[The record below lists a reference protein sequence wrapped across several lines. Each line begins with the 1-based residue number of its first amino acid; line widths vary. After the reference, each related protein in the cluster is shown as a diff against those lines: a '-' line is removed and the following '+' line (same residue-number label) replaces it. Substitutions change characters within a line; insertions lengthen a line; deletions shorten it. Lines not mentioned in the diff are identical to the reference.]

1 MLAGNLYDKIVYSKD
16 MVKLGKV
23 KNFEINP
30 DGMKVTHFILKLEND
45 AAKQLL
51 GKRLRLRQAKV
62 RVKTENI
69 ENIKDA
75 IILGQSV
82 EELKGTIDKL

>member
-1 MLAGNLYDKIVYSKD
+1 

-30 DGMKVTHFILKLEND
+30 DGMKVTHFILKLEKD
-45 AAKQLL
+45 AANQLL
-51 GKRLRLRQAKV
+51 GKRPRLRRAKV

-69 ENIKDA
+69 ENMKDA
-75 IILGQSV
+75 IILGQSA
-82 EELKGTIDKL
+82 EELKCTIDKL

>member
-1 MLAGNLYDKIVYSKD
+1 MLR
-16 MVKLGKV
+16 LGKV

-30 DGMKVTHFILKLEND
+30 DGMKVTHFIIKLEKD
-45 AAKQLL
+45 AANQLL
-51 GKRLRLRQAKV
+51 GKRPRLRQAKI

-69 ENIKDA
+69 ENMKDA
-75 IILGQSV
+75 IILSQSV

>member
-1 MLAGNLYDKIVYSKD
+1 

-30 DGMKVTHFILKLEND
+30 DGMKVTHFILKLEKD
-45 AAKQLL
+45 AANQLL
-51 GKRLRLRQAKV
+51 GKRPRLRQAKV

-69 ENIKDA
+69 ENMKDA
-75 IILGQSV
+75 IILGQSA

>member
-30 DGMKVTHFILKLEND
+30 DGMKVTHFILKLEKD
-45 AAKQLL
+45 AANQLL
-51 GKRLRLRQAKV
+51 GKRPRLRQAKV

-69 ENIKDA
+69 ENMKDA
-75 IILGQSV
+75 IILGQSA

>member
-1 MLAGNLYDKIVYSKD
+1 LLAGNLYDKIVYSKD

-30 DGMKVTHFILKLEND
+30 DGMKVTHFILKLEKDVAN
-45 AAKQLL
+45 QLL
-51 GKRLRLRQAKV
+51 GKRPRLRQAKV

-69 ENIKDA
+69 ENMKDA

>member
-16 MVKLGKV
+16 MLRLGKV

-30 DGMKVTHFILKLEND
+30 DGMKVTHFIVKLEKE
-45 AAKQLL
+45 AANQLL
-51 GKRLRLRQAKV
+51 GKRPRLRQAKV

-69 ENIKDA
+69 ENMKDA
-75 IILGQSV
+75 IILGQSA
-82 EELKGTIDKL
+82 EELKGTIDKM

>member
-1 MLAGNLYDKIVYSKD
+1 

-30 DGMKVTHFILKLEND
+30 DGMKVTHFILKLEKDVAN
-45 AAKQLL
+45 QLL
-51 GKRLRLRQAKV
+51 GKRPRLRQAKV

-69 ENIKDA
+69 ENMKDA